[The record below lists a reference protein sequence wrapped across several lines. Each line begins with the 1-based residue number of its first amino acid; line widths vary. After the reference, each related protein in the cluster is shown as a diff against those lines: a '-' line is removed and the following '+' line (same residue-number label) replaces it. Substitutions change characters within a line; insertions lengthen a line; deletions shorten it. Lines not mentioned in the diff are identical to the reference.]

1 MISVV
6 FLKTSWSAKRI
17 RVAIW
22 GKTDLVGVNWSNQ
35 IVIQKFI
42 DNDLEIRAEIKNG
55 LISIKIAAKM

>member
-1 MISVV
+1 MICVV

-17 RVAIW
+17 RVEIW